1 MDKIYSRKRLLL
13 PKLRKNRRGSN
24 LKFRNNYGKVINNG
38 INMNNNNA
46 KNNQNNQNN
55 LNQFFQNNN
64 IINKKLIKTA
74 IIVIIAVFIANR
86 IIATIEPTVNILCI
100 DMAKAIATKVSN
112 EQATIVMEKYKYD
125 DISNVIKDDK
135 GNIKMIQM
143 NVITVNAI
151 TSDVA
156 LKIQDG
162 LENYNSKEFSIK
174 LGTFTG
180 SKILS
185 GRGPNVPIK
194 MATVG
199 NVETNL
205 VSQFSQSGINQ
216 TLHRIYL
223 NVSCNVTVLTPF
235 DSIEQNIVN
244 QVLIAEAVIVG
255 EVPSNYY
262 NLNGIQS
269 DDLIEFIE

>member
-1 MDKIYSRKRLLL
+1 
-13 PKLRKNRRGSN
+13 
-24 LKFRNNYGKVINNG
+24 
-38 INMNNNNA
+38 
-46 KNNQNNQNN
+46 
-55 LNQFFQNNN
+55 
-64 IINKKLIKTA
+64 
-74 IIVIIAVFIANR
+74 
-86 IIATIEPTVNILCI
+86 
-100 DMAKAIATKVSN
+100 
-112 EQATIVMEKYKYD
+112 
-125 DISNVIKDDK
+125 
-135 GNIKMIQM
+135 
-143 NVITVNAI
+143 
-151 TSDVA
+151 
-156 LKIQDG
+156 
-162 LENYNSKEFSIK
+162 
-174 LGTFTG
+174 
-180 SKILS
+180 
-185 GRGPNVPIK
+185 